1 MLINWYPGHMVKAK
15 KEVKKILPR
24 VDVII
29 EILDARLPQSS
40 TNPMIAGLRRD
51 KPYLKVLSK
60 SDLADPEVTDIW
72 QNFFRSQINM
82 DSLAITTE
90 NRQLAL
96 SIPSRCGKMVP
107 ERGSA
112 EKPVR
117 ALILG
122 IPNVGKSTLIN
133 TLAGK
138 KITKVGNEPA
148 VTKTQQRVNISDS
161 FYLIDTPGMLWP
173 GAKDEMCN
181 YRLAASGA
189 IRDTAFD
196 YDDVAMFA
204 MDYMLQRYPQ
214 PLVER
219 YQVDEWPDNAYDALG
234 VVASKR
240 GCLQRGGF
248 DLTRVGD
255 LFIKEL
261 RSGKLGRISFEEP
274 DVDIPYRDLE
284 MVC

>member
-1 MLINWYPGHMVKAK
+1 MLINWYPGHMVKARRK
-15 KEVKKILPR
+15 VKEILPR
-24 VDVII
+24 IDVVI
-29 EILDARLPQSS
+29 EVLDARLPNSS
-40 TNPMIAGLRRD
+40 TNPMIEELRGE

-60 SDLADPEVTDIW
+60 SDLADPKTTEAW
-72 QNFFRSQINM
+72 QEHFRAQKNM

-90 NRQLAL
+90 KKGLAL
-96 SIPSRCGKMVP
+96 TIPKRCGALVP
-107 ERGSA
+107 NRGTVES
-112 EKPVR
+112 PIR

-138 KITKVGNEPA
+138 RITGVGDEPA
-148 VTKTQQRVNISDS
+148 VTKAQQRVVISDG
-161 FYLIDTPGMLWP
+161 FVLFDTPGMLWP
-173 GAKDEMCN
+173 GAKDVMCN

-204 MDYMLQRYPQ
+204 MDYMLQRYPKK
-214 PLVER
+214 LVER
-219 YQVDEWPDNAYDALG
+219 YGDDEWPDSSYDALG
-234 VVASKR
+234 IVASKR
-240 GCLQRGGF
+240 GCSRKAGF

-261 RSGKLGRISFEEP
+261 RSGKIGRVSFEQP
-274 DVDIPYRDLE
+274 DKEFEYRDLQG
-284 MVC
+284 VL